1 MLKINNFLIKSN
13 LKRSFKE
20 YKSKLLFS
28 FMVGVLIGSIPYL
41 YKSIEHFRI
50 QKIIQKE
57 LEMKIQNKEKIC
69 KNNNSDY
76 EKFLSLGFP
85 NTAIEKFN
93 ICMKGK

>member
-13 LKRSFKE
+13 FKSNFKE
-20 YKSKLLFS
+20 YKSKLLLS
-28 FMVGVLIGSIPYL
+28 FVVGVLIGSIPYL
-41 YKSIEHFRI
+41 YKSIEKFRI

-57 LEMKIQNKEKIC
+57 LEIKIQNKEKIC

-76 EKFLSLGFP
+76 KKFLSLGFP

-93 ICMKGK
+93 ICMKVK